1 MFKFCALI
9 VMVAVFGSAIPSFAA
24 QGQKQIRPVLQ
35 RTSMHDGLLAVR
47 WTLLQSLVP
56 AASGRA
62 TALQVANLKFTS
74 AMRYSLDT

>member
-35 RTSMHDGLLAVR
+35 RTSMHDGLLAVGR
-47 WTLLQSLVP
+47 TLLQPLVP
-56 AASGRA
+56 AASGG
-62 TALQVANLKFTS
+62 TAPVQKLK
-74 AMRYSLDT
+74 

>member
-35 RTSMHDGLLAVR
+35 RTSMHDGLLAVLTR
-47 WTLLQSLVP
+47 AGGEDGRPAGP
-56 AASGRA
+56 AARRSRA
-62 TALQVANLKFTS
+62 RGTAANTS
-74 AMRYSLDT
+74 